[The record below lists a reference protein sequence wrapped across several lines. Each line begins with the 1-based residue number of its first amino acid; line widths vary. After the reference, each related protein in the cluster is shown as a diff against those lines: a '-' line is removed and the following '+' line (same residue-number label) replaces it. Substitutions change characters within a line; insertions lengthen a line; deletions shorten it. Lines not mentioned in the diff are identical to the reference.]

1 MIMLQALLA
10 EQFLEESASQLTYH
24 GICELNTVI
33 KEGQV
38 AVFFRNNHFSSM
50 CKHEGTLYLL
60 VTDQGFLEQADTV
73 WETLDDVQGDTVYVD
88 QDFNIS
94 NQNQGHTHANNN
106 TINTNY
112 FLDSEYC
119 KNYYLLHHDIMRRW
133 SSS

>member
-1 MIMLQALLA
+1 MLQALLA

-24 GICELNTVI
+24 GICELNTVM

-50 CKHEGTLYLL
+50 CKHQGTLYLL

-94 NQNQGHTHANNN
+94 NQSQGHSLANNN

-112 FLDSEYC
+112 FLVREYC
-119 KNYYLLHHDIMRRW
+119 KNYLLHHDYHA
-133 SSS
+133 

>member
-1 MIMLQALLA
+1 M
-10 EQFLEESASQLTYH
+10 
-24 GICELNTVI
+24 
-33 KEGQV
+33 

-94 NQNQGHTHANNN
+94 NQSQGHSLANNN

-112 FLDSEYC
+112 FLDREYC

-133 SSS
+133 SSTR